1 VPGENRWTLVAG
13 VGLVVFMATLDATA
27 VAIALPAIERGYGV
41 TTSVT
46 EWVVLGY
53 LLPLIAVS
61 LPAGRWLDTVGLRG
75 AHVLVTAGFGLSSLA
90 AGLAPGI
97 GWLIAARAVQGMFAG
112 ILFALGPVIATRAV
126 RPEAGGRAMGVVT
139 SLGPLGAVS
148 GPVLGGLIVEALGWQ
163 WIFYLNLPVCLAVT
177 LIGLTGLPAD
187 RPLVPPG
194 RGLLAEAAVL
204 GAALVAGMLGLSL
217 AAGRHPAWLA
227 LALAAVPPLVV
238 WLRMRGSRDT
248 RALVRAPGVAGPLAT
263 LLLISLAAAAVDF
276 LVPFHLQSVTGLSPS
291 AAGLTLLAFPA
302 AMVPAGLLAGMLADR
317 WSAAGT
323 ARLGALALAAGLA
336 LLAPLDQT
344 WDPAEVR
351 WRLALAGIGVGLANG
366 PSVTLIMSRAAGR
379 LLGTAGAAQSLARQ
393 LGFSLAPA
401 LVTAVWA
408 GYGYSP
414 AGLRAAML
422 TITVMPVL
430 ALAALVVSRP
440 VRRADVDDGEA
451 TGPERDRRRSASGS

>member
-1 VPGENRWTLVAG
+1 MPGENRWSLVAG

-61 LPAGRWLDTVGLRG
+61 LPAGRWLDVAGLRG
-75 AHVLVTAGFGLSSLA
+75 ALLLVTAGFGLSGLA

-97 GWLIAARAVQGMFAG
+97 GWLVAARAVQGTFAG
-112 ILFALGPVIATRAV
+112 ILFALGPMIATRAV
-126 RPEAGGRAMGVVT
+126 RPEARGRAMGVVT

-148 GPVLGGLIVEALGWQ
+148 GPALGGLIADGPGWP
-163 WIFYLNLPVCLAVT
+163 WIFHLNLPVCLAVI
-177 LIGLTGLPAD
+177 LVGLAGLPVD

-194 RGLLAEAAVL
+194 RALLAEAAVL
-204 GAALVAGMLGLSL
+204 GAALVAAMLGLSL
-217 AAGRHPAWLA
+217 AAGRHPAWLV
-227 LALAAVPPLVV
+227 LVLAAVPPLIV
-238 WLRMRGSRDT
+238 WLRMDASRDT
-248 RALVRAPGVAGPLAT
+248 RALVRGPGVAGPLAT
-263 LLLISLAAAAVDF
+263 VLLISVAAAAVEF
-276 LVPFHLQSVTGLSPS
+276 LVPFHLQFTAGLSPS

-302 AMVPAGLLAGMLADR
+302 GMVPAGLLAGVLVDR
-317 WSAAGT
+317 WSTAGT
-323 ARLGALALAAGLA
+323 ARLGALALATGLA
-336 LLAPLDQT
+336 LLVPLDAT
-344 WDPAEVR
+344 WSPAEVR

-366 PSVTLIMSRAAGR
+366 PAVTLVMARAAGG

-393 LGFSLAPA
+393 LGFAVAPA

-408 GYGYSP
+408 GYGYAP

-422 TITVMPVL
+422 PVTATGVL
-430 ALAALVVSRP
+430 ALAALTVPRP
-440 VRRADVDDGEA
+440 ARPARGGSPARRPGRSEA
-451 TGPERDRRRSASGS
+451 ET